1 MNLKEAIKENPDVVR
16 GVGYVALALIL
27 VGGWHAYKANKAA
40 KLESASDAFVSAF
53 TTEEIEDAVAKTEG
67 MAAQGAIKIRLA
79 KSYFD
84 AGRYEEAMALYD
96 ELTEKPVEGFAELPV
111 VGKAQCLE
119 ALGRFDEAEKAF
131 DAFAE
136 ANPKHYLTLTAQL
149 GAARA
154 IAQAGDKEKALARI
168 NALKA
173 ANKDD
178 DLALKRV
185 EATEEV
191 IKRFEIKK

>member
-173 ANKDD
+173 ANKDE